1 MSNTLGVS
9 FTVSSFGESHGP
21 LVGVLIDGCPAGLP
35 LSETDLQYDLDR
47 RRPGENEFVTPR
59 NEPDL
64 VDIWSGVFNGHTTG
78 APLCLAVQNINADS
92 NSYKQMRFI
101 PRPGHA
107 DYVSYVK
114 YSGWADYRGG
124 GRFSGRITAGFVMAG
139 AVAKKLLATLGVD
152 VVAYTSEIGSI
163 KAAHPCV
170 DNIKE
175 SARRNP
181 VYCPNQPLAEKMM
194 AAIAKAR
201 DSGDSLGGVV
211 EVVAANAPSGLG
223 EPVFDTLDGQLAK
236 AFFAIP
242 GVKAVEFGEGFGAA
256 RLKGSENNDALVI
269 EEGKVRT
276 STNHAG
282 GILGGLSNGMP
293 ILARVAIKP
302 TPSIS
307 NTQRTVNLQTME
319 ESEINITGRHDPCIV
334 PRAVVVVEA
343 VTAIVLCDFAI
354 RAGLLP
360 GVLK

>member
-1 MSNTLGVS
+1 MSNKLGES

-35 LSETDLQYDLDR
+35 LSATDLQDDLDR
-47 RRPGENEFVTPR
+47 RRPGKNEFVTPR
-59 NEPDL
+59 NEPDRA
-64 VDIWSGVFNGHTTG
+64 DIWAGVFNGHTTG
-78 APLCLAVQNINADS
+78 APLCLVVQNINADS
-92 NSYKQMRFI
+92 SSYEKMRFI

-107 DYVSYVK
+107 DYVSYIK
-114 YSGWADYRGG
+114 YSGWGDYRGG

-139 AVAKKLLATLGVD
+139 AVAKKLLAELGVD
-152 VVAYTSEIGSI
+152 VMAYTSEIGGI
-163 KAAHPCV
+163 KAVLPCV
-170 DNIKE
+170 DSIKE

-181 VYCPNQPLAEKMM
+181 VYCPDQPLAEKMM
-194 AAIAKAR
+194 TAIDKSR

-211 EVVAANAPSGLG
+211 EVIVANVPSGLG

-236 AFFAIP
+236 ALFAIP
-242 GVKAVEFGEGFGAA
+242 GVKGVEFGEGFGVA
-256 RLKGSENNDALVI
+256 RLKGSENNDAPVI
-269 EEGKVRT
+269 EEPRVRT
-276 STNHAG
+276 LTNHAG

-307 NTQRTVNLQTME
+307 KTQRTVNLQTMKE
-319 ESEINITGRHDPCIV
+319 TDISIAGRHDPCIV

-354 RAGLLP
+354 RAGLIP